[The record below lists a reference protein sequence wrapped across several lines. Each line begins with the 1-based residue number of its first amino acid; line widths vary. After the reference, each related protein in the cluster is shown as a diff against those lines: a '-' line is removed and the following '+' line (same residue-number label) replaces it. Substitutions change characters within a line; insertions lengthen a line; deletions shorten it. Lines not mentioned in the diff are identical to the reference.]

1 MILTEGPMKA
11 DVIHT
16 LTGLSVLA
24 IPGVNSLTQLKS
36 TQRSIW
42 IFRRIATYRMG
53 SIIYCRFW
61 TRWDSVSEVTYGIRD
76 TRDWMII
83 SGLKNKLGKAA
94 EQCLASLTGKQYSVG
109 ISYKIVR
116 RNL

>member
-1 MILTEGPMKA
+1 
-11 DVIHT
+11 
-16 LTGLSVLA
+16 
-24 IPGVNSLTQLKS
+24 
-36 TQRSIW
+36 
-42 IFRRIATYRMG
+42 
-53 SIIYCRFW
+53 
-61 TRWDSVSEVTYGIRD
+61 
-76 TRDWMII
+76 MII